1 MNEEQLAFDIEGM
14 LHEARV
20 EAAPEWTGA
29 RLHFTTAYYS
39 PNELDAALEH
49 WQFLHAHDKTHV
61 NSRMWRHS
69 ITVPES
75 SQVADHGFVLY
86 TSDLRCEPWK
96 HADRHESCACVGELM
111 YQAICETCE
120 WNGITDNENEAV
132 EMWHDH
138 ALPGWRDLQIVPSR
152 LRLMDKDKLSK
163 PARQWISQHYPKS
176 MQVPGGPIITE
187 RRRTAP
193 DTSRGAPRGAAT
205 TSPTPPSTPTASSRA
220 RSRCAVR
227 ASSRWSQRTQWRRPA
242 SASGTES
249 PEEDRVLALAD
260 VVEQ

>member
-1 MNEEQLAFDIEGM
+1 MSEEQLALDIEGM
-14 LHEARV
+14 LHEAAV

-29 RLHFTTAYYS
+29 PLHFTTAYYS
-39 PNELDAALEH
+39 PDELDAALEH
-49 WQFLHAHDKTHV
+49 WHFLHAHDKTHV
-61 NSRMWRHS
+61 NSRMWRRS

-96 HADRHESCACVGELM
+96 HADKHESCTCVGELT

-138 ALPGWRDLQIVPSR
+138 ALPGWRDLPIVPSR

-163 PARQWISQHYPKS
+163 PARQWISEHYPKS
-176 MQVPGGPIITE
+176 MQEPGAPIITE
-187 RRRTAP
+187 RRPHGTRHVPGRSPWGGYDLSHTAVDPERIVEGAKPLRRTDDFPLAP
-193 DTSRGAPRGAAT
+193 TRPA
-205 TSPTPPSTPTASSRA
+205 ASS
-220 RSRCAVR
+220 
-227 ASSRWSQRTQWRRPA
+227 
-242 SASGTES
+242 GF
-249 PEEDRVLALAD
+249 VLGD
-260 VVEQ
+260 